1 MNQAERWMRRLNSYV
16 TASEPNS
23 KGEWRSFCPLH
34 ESPSSSKT
42 PSATINFD
50 KGVYNCNAG
59 CGGGSLRSLI
69 EAIDRGEKED
79 IDDAAYNPFVD
90 DDKVVSFEDAKAKRK
105 GEERAPLS
113 EGLVKGWH
121 KTLMASPEPLET
133 LIKKR
138 GLSKATIEEFQLGYE
153 IRSGRYTIPIRDE
166 HGMLVNVRR
175 YKPDADASQKLLNL
189 TGHGSPPR
197 LYPIHLLKDNETVMV
212 VEGELDAL
220 IAIQNGLPA
229 VSGTGG
235 AGRWTWAKEFT
246 GKRVFVSYDNDK
258 EGRIGAKK
266 VARSLSAHAASVFV
280 MDPLLPDVEKSDIT
294 DYFLAGGTADA
305 LRQRIA
311 TTPDVA
317 DVAPTKTLSAE
328 AVPVQVIGSMDSAT
342 NGRPLRMAVTI
353 TGKKNPTYSV
363 PSKAEMECTMDAG
376 PKCKVCPMAEQW
388 EGEHLVEIERSDV
401 MTISRFID
409 ANEDKTLDLLRK
421 HMGAVKCNRLHGEV
435 LEAHTVE
442 EVFVTGSVDRRSIE
456 GHDYTQRRVYNVSD
470 TGGSTPT
477 NTTANVIG
485 TTWPSP
491 KDRRNEF
498 FSWELQEATTSID
511 AFAVTPGFVEKM
523 KVFCPSEDQ
532 KPIDK
537 VRDIAIDLSSNV
549 TKIMGRE
556 RMHMAMDLVYHSVL
570 HFNLD
575 EKVIS
580 RGWLEFIVVGDTRT
594 GKSET
599 AIRLA
604 DHYGLGHVIG
614 CEGATFAGLV
624 GAVKQVGDAWTVQW
638 GEITINDRR
647 LVVLD
652 EASGLNT
659 DIIGQLSDIR
669 SRGIAQLTK
678 VESQETR
685 ARCRMIWISNP
696 RKSKFVDEKRIDGID
711 VLEEL
716 IGNPEDIARFDF
728 AMSVRMDDV
737 PSEKIN
743 RPERDHVDH
752 VYTSDLCRDLVLW
765 AWSRKPHQVEWK
777 PDAYRAVYTGAE
789 WLGKRY
795 VDKPPLI
802 QRTNVREKIARIAV
816 AIAART
822 FSTDQSGEV
831 LVVEYAHV
839 KDATEFL
846 DDIYS
851 YDNFG
856 YRRLSKRI
864 HRNQAIARK
873 NRDRIKK
880 WLRENPRLLEFLFDR
895 RGSFRAQDL
904 EELAYMQRDEA
915 SYALSHLS
923 DAKMISKDKSQIIIE
938 AELHKILKEM
948 EKQ

>member
-1 MNQAERWMRRLNSYV
+1 MALKDRWFERLNAFIVS
-16 TASEPNS
+16 SEPNS
-23 KGEWRSFCPLH
+23 DGEWRAYCPLH
-34 ESPSSSKT
+34 EKPGQSST

-50 KGVYNCNAG
+50 KGVYHCNAG
-59 CGGGSLRSLI
+59 CGGGGIRGLI
-69 EAIDRGEKED
+69 QAMDRGDHED
-79 IDDAAYNPFVD
+79 VGEASYNPFVD
-90 DDKVVSFEDAKAKRK
+90 DEDKIVSLDNARAKKN
-105 GEERAPLS
+105 GEQRAMLS

-121 KTLMASPEPLET
+121 KTLMASADELET

-138 GLSKATIEEFQLGYE
+138 GLTKETIIEYQLGYE
-153 IRSGRYTIPIRDE
+153 IRTGRYTIPIRDE

-175 YKPDADASQKLLNL
+175 YKPDADKQQKMDNL
-189 TGHGSPPR
+189 RGHGSPPR
-197 LYPIHLLKDNETVMV
+197 LYPIHVLKDATDVLV

-220 IAIQNGLPA
+220 ICIQNGVPA

-235 AGRWTWAKEFT
+235 ALRWTWGREFA
-246 GKRVFVSYDNDK
+246 GKNVYVSYDNDK
-258 EGRIGAKK
+258 EGRVGAKK
-266 VARSLSAHAASVFV
+266 VARTTAPHAASVHILE
-280 MDPLLPDVEKSDIT
+280 PLIPDKEKSDVT
-294 DYFLAGGTADA
+294 DWFLAGGTASQ
-305 LRQRIA
+305 LRDQMA
-311 TTPDVA
+311 TTTDISTA
-317 DVAPTKTLSAE
+317 APTEAVAAE
-328 AVPVQVIGSMDSAT
+328 PVPVQVIGSMDSAT
-342 NGRPLRMAVTI
+342 NGKPLSMAVTI

-363 PSKAEMECTMDAG
+363 PAKALLECTMDAG
-376 PKCKVCPMAEQW
+376 PKCKVCPMALEW
-388 EGEHLVEIERSDV
+388 EGEHEVTIAPNDIV
-401 MTISRFID
+401 TISRFID
-409 ANEDKTLDLLRK
+409 AGEDRRTDLLRK
-421 HMGAVKCNRLHGEV
+421 HVGAIKCNRFTAEIQ
-435 LEAHTVE
+435 EAMTVE
-442 EVFVTGSVDRRSIE
+442 EIFVTGSVDRRSVD
-456 GHDYTQRRVYNVSD
+456 GHDYTQRRVYNV
-470 TGGSTPT
+470 TTKGGDTPT
-477 NTTANVIG
+477 NTTANVVG

-491 KDRRNEF
+491 KDARNEF
-498 FSWELQEATTSID
+498 FSWELAEATTSID
-511 AFAVTPGFVEKM
+511 TFKVTPELVKRLS
-523 KVFCPSEDQ
+523 VFRPKEGQS
-532 KPIDK
+532 PIGK
-537 VRDIAIDLSSNV
+537 CMEIATDLSSNV
-549 TKIMGRE
+549 TKIIGRE
-556 RMHMAMDLVYHSVL
+556 RLHIAMDLVWHSVM
-570 HFNLD
+570 HFELD
-575 EKVIS
+575 GKVIS

-652 EASGLNT
+652 EASGLSQ

-696 RKSKFVDEKRIDGID
+696 RKGKFVDEKRIDGID

-743 RPERDHVDH
+743 RPDREHVPH

-765 AWSRKPHQVEWK
+765 AWSRKPEHVEWK
-777 PDAYRAVYTGAE
+777 PDAYNAVYTGAE

-795 VDKPPLI
+795 VDHPPLI
-802 QRTNVREKIARIAV
+802 QRTNVREKIARLAV
-816 AIAART
+816 ALAART
-822 FSTDQSGEV
+822 FSTDETGER
-831 LVVEYAHV
+831 LVVEYVHV

-846 DDIYS
+846 DKLYR

-856 YRRLSKRI
+856 YHRLSKRI
-864 HRNQAIARK
+864 SRNRSIARK
-873 NRDRIKK
+873 NRERIRK
-880 WLRENPRLLEFLFDR
+880 WLKENPRLLEFLLDR

-904 EELAYMQRDEA
+904 EEMAYMERDEVGHC
-915 SYALSHLS
+915 LSTLS

-938 AELHKILKEM
+938 PELHRLLKEM
-948 EKQ
+948 DK